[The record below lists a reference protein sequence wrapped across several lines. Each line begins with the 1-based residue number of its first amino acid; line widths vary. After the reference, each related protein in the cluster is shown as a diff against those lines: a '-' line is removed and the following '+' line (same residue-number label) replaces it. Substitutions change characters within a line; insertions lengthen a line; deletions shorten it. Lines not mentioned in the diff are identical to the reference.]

1 MSFGARLTEARKRKG
16 LTQSQLGEGLGT
28 DGADCSKAVVYGWE
42 KDQHFPRVDQLA
54 LICARLGVSADFL
67 LFGHIAQPGLLP
79 EAVEIASTIT
89 QLPKLQREWVVPT
102 VRSTIA
108 AAKATIRLSADVV
121 TETNQDDSDT
131 LHVASSNKRR
141 AT

>member
-54 LICARLGVSADFL
+54 LLCRRLDTTADYL
-67 LFGHIAQPGLLP
+67 LFGQVSAGSLLP
-79 EAVEIASTIT
+79 
-89 QLPKLQREWVVPT
+89 
-102 VRSTIA
+102 
-108 AAKATIRLSADVV
+108 DVS
-121 TETNQDDSDT
+121 E
-131 LHVASSNKRR
+131 VASAISSLPERQRNWVLMTAKEAISLAQETMAPNGNHVSHSEEPAVSLYDKDR
-141 AT
+141 ARSSGGR